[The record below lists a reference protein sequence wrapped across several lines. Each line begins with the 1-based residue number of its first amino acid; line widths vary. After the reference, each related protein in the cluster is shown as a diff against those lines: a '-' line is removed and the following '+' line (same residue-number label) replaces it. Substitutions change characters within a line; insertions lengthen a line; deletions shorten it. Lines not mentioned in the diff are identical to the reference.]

1 MTALSAESR
10 LRRLLRVF
18 SQTGGEGQWT
28 RPFDNLPVE
37 ARAYL
42 LERAALAADELPVL
56 AFFRGPEQWLLVS
69 TERILLSQQEH
80 GFRSIPWR
88 DLENATTDA
97 AHLQASG
104 SKLSL
109 SRLRLQFRNAGDIEV
124 DVEPGPPFFG
134 LWNVLKTLAVLRRE

>member
-37 ARAYL
+37 TRAYL

-56 AFFRGPEQWLLVS
+56 AFFRGPEQWVLVS
-69 TERILLSQQEH
+69 TERILLSQEH

-88 DLENATTDA
+88 DLENATTDTAHVQA
-97 AHLQASG
+97 AG

-109 SRLRLQFRNAGDIEV
+109 SRLRLQLRDAADLEV